1 MAFMGTSACAYNVG
15 THTHKSSLY
24 FLISLNEYYTVSG
37 FISLKILSLYPSLV
51 FENDLLKKSNESGVI
66 LTPGSGLECD
76 FLLSVCGRLVM
87 RCRILTRLRHC
98 CEFCL

>member
-1 MAFMGTSACAYNVG
+1 MGTSACAYNVG

-24 FLISLNEYYTVSG
+24 FLINLNEYYTVCG

-66 LTPGSGLECD
+66 LTPELECD

-87 RCRILTRLRHC
+87 RCNDQTQALV
-98 CEFCL
+98 